1 MGENMT
7 VNKLEKFNSQQLD
20 VLKKDI
26 PSFKAGDSVKVHYR
40 ISEGTTSRIQVFEG
54 VVLGRARNSKDFSAS
69 FIVRKISNG
78 IGVERKFLLQSP
90 LVEKIEVV
98 KRSIVKRGKIYY
110 LRKLTGKSTRIKEKL
125 N

>member
-1 MGENMT
+1 MV
-7 VNKLEKFNSQQLD
+7 VNKLEKFNNEQLES
-20 VLKKDI
+20 LKKSI
-26 PSFKAGDSVKVHYR
+26 PSFKTGDSVKVHYR
-40 ISEGTTSRIQVFEG
+40 ISEGTTSRIQIFEG
-54 VVLGRARNSKDFSAS
+54 VVIGRAKDSKDFDAN

-98 KRSIVKRGKIYY
+98 KRGIVRKGKIYY
-110 LRKLTGKSTRIKEKL
+110 LRKLTGKSTRIEEKL